1 MVCSSQ
7 VAGSTWSPP
16 ILIASQ
22 WSGADQENA
31 KLETDQEQM
40 RIGSRGKRSWSD
52 QGDSGSDQEERRK
65 ADDEGTRGSRSRNN
79 WPLMVIL
86 SRAAVVRRQTDD
98 WRTTS
103 LPFAT
108 IPYHT
113 IYHYHT
119 MSWHTVFNHITP
131 YPIMCHAIPCHA
143 VPRHTIQHHKISSH
157 VYNTDTIPYD
167 AKPYHTAYLLLHILR
182 CYTLPC
188 YNSRRLINRSDTLR
202 QHGHW
207 PSDIVN
213 CPEKFRQEKN

>member
-31 KLETDQEQM
+31 KLEMDQEQM
-40 RIGSRGKRSWSD
+40 RIGSRGRRSWSD

-79 WPLMVIL
+79 WRLMVIL

-113 IYHYHT
+113 
-119 MSWHTVFNHITP
+119 
-131 YPIMCHAIPCHA
+131 
-143 VPRHTIQHHKISSH
+143 
-157 VYNTDTIPYD
+157 
-167 AKPYHTAYLLLHILR
+167 AYLLLHNTTEHPAMLQLSTVNQSIWHVASTR
-182 CYTLPC
+182 TLTFRYC
-188 YNSRRLINRSDTLR
+188 KLSRKI
-202 QHGHW
+202 
-207 PSDIVN
+207 
-213 CPEKFRQEKN
+213 